1 MFAFGLSYI
10 LKLCFADTEHSL
22 ETGWLVPSAPENV
35 LERLCS
41 VYEGQGC
48 SHAIIS
54 SGIVARLP
62 LDGN

>member
-41 VYEGQGC
+41 VYEGIPNEFASLFYG
-48 SHAIIS
+48 HIKYVKA
-54 SGIVARLP
+54 
-62 LDGN
+62 